1 MPLFAS
7 FRGNETKMNDPQSTE
22 SSHNSARYKQIIVRL
37 LLLNASQPKLFS
49 MCELTSFLKS
59 DASSDARRSNFKSSY
74 FIILSGLV
82 AVSFLYKAHP
92 LGSYDGKDT
101 LMDQATPYMQ
111 ELEDISDATYLPKRF
126 HQDGFGGIYN
136 IGHAPG
142 ARAFRHLTTNVPVII
157 PKSASPNAV
166 ESLDEE
172 NIRNLRGHYLH
183 DEHRSPFASY
193 LYDRPV
199 EELKKE
205 QEEFEK
211 KLDQVRKEYGAWDF
225 HDHAGKSI
233 RPIPNFEKVP
243 YRDMKNKDF
252 PATSWQ
258 MDQRYVTDL
267 ISEGKKLIARMRK
280 GLYAEYGWDES
291 KDEKERD
298 DAWNIEISDVRT
310 LVQPGIGWMSTRA
323 FNMLA
328 KKLLHSMITNDEFYF
343 ILGGHSAAAGHG

>member
-1 MPLFAS
+1 
-7 FRGNETKMNDPQSTE
+7 
-22 SSHNSARYKQIIVRL
+22 
-37 LLLNASQPKLFS
+37 

-59 DASSDARRSNFKSSY
+59 DASSDSRRSTFKSSY
-74 FIILSGLV
+74 FVILSGLI
-82 AVSFLYKAHP
+82 AVSFLFKVHP
-92 LGSYDGKDT
+92 ISSYGGKDSRI
-101 LMDQATPYMQ
+101 DEITPYMQ
-111 ELEDISDATYLPKRF
+111 ELKDISDATYSPKRF

-142 ARAFRHLTTNVPVII
+142 ARAFRHLSTNVPVII

-298 DAWNIEISDVRT
+298 DAWNIEISDAQT
-310 LVQPGIGWMSTRA
+310 PGQPGIGWMSTRA